1 MSKRSAKRKAASD
14 ATLDLDLDLS
24 ALQNLSDS
32 TPRAIATALLS
43 LLPPNATKQDPSA
56 KKLLKAFPLL
66 SAQLDTRAIALTR
79 ATMEQ
84 GSSNPIQFKWFST
97 DGTGDEFG
105 MTTVNCPGEC
115 FSNMLSYLTGREI
128 VNASL
133 VSKAFLADC
142 LSPTHW
148 QSLSSSNGLVNTHN
162 MKGLVA
168 LLSRPQFANLKCLAI
183 PCKMKL
189 GKSGLKQIGE
199 SGSCKCCVSR
209 LVITLLSFHSAS
221 AAHITFLNRHLYPL
235 SFSIAKA
242 CPHLTSINLNYT
254 RAKDNDLLE
263 ATEIFPNLNALQT
276 DMWNVTSRG
285 VAAAAIAMGERLID
299 IRITAETITCH
310 YLSGS
315 HLEAIAQAC
324 PNLQYFAYRVYF
336 FSTRNESDRTF
347 FETNRTFLETVT
359 GDTLTVLIES
369 CRKLE
374 VLDLRGA
381 RKVTREDF
389 VSVLKMVAEGNA
401 VASADGNK
409 AFALRE
415 INLKGYEF
423 DILSD
428 PLRIVDKES
437 VKNEAGVKS
446 EN

>member
-1 MSKRSAKRKAASD
+1 M
-14 ATLDLDLDLS
+14 
-24 ALQNLSDS
+24 
-32 TPRAIATALLS
+32 
-43 LLPPNATKQDPSA
+43 
-56 KKLLKAFPLL
+56 
-66 SAQLDTRAIALTR
+66 
-79 ATMEQ
+79 
-84 GSSNPIQFKWFST
+84 
-97 DGTGDEFG
+97 
-105 MTTVNCPGEC
+105 
-115 FSNMLSYLTGREI
+115 
-128 VNASL
+128 
-133 VSKAFLADC
+133 
-142 LSPTHW
+142 
-148 QSLSSSNGLVNTHN
+148 
-162 MKGLVA
+162 
-168 LLSRPQFANLKCLAI
+168 
-183 PCKMKL
+183 
-189 GKSGLKQIGE
+189 
-199 SGSCKCCVSR
+199 
-209 LVITLLSFHSAS
+209 
-221 AAHITFLNRHLYPL
+221 

-263 ATEIFPNLNALQT
+263 ATEVFPNLNAIQT